1 MRSSLRSSVLGVLLC
16 LGLSATGFASAYNA
30 RPKLVVIVVI
40 DQFRGDYLE
49 RYRDQWG
56 EGGFRLWLDHGANFT
71 DCNYDYA
78 NTRTAPGHA
87 TLLTGAYTNGH
98 GIMANEWWDP
108 QKKAIVAAA
117 DDDQTKLVGISGGA
131 PGASPHHLLADTL
144 GDELKLATQGKS
156 RVFGIALKDRASVL
170 PAGFA
175 ANGAYWIDRTTGAW
189 ITSTYYRSELP
200 RWAQDFNDNKR
211 AEKYLNQD
219 WKDSNGNVLRST
231 RPTAGKPG
239 NFYDLVGSTPLAN
252 DYEFEFARELIT
264 YEKLGNGP
272 ATDLLI
278 ISLSANDILGHKV
291 GPDSAEMQAM
301 ALAMDRQ
308 LAGFFEFLGHQIG
321 LANVWIALSADHG
334 IAPLPQVAAGMHLPG
349 ANVSGDKIRAQI
361 NSALSSRFSHKAE
374 YVKDLQYPVTWLDSD
389 AFAAV
394 KVNEQEAER
403 AVGEALKPAGL
414 RTYYTRSQLERG
426 DAPNTGLGLK
436 YLHSYSPL
444 GGWYV
449 LGVPPPFTIG
459 FIGGTDHATPYT
471 YDTHVPLAFY
481 GLPFQP
487 GTYRTHAE
495 PVDLAPTL
503 ASLLGI
509 NAPTHSVGR
518 VLTEALPPPRRVAG
532 SAHGGD
538 REERSMPDVEGL
550 GFRQGTMATP
560 SRAAASSAPEA
571 ANHRRTPIA
580 ALKRCSTQRLGSQSN
595 QRLESWSSASQDF
608 RVSFLAAAAKNAD
621 PSAAGGAR

>member
-1 MRSSLRSSVLGVLLC
+1 MQSFLRPAVLGFLLC
-16 LGLSATGFASAYNA
+16 VGLARVSFGSAYNA
-30 RPKLVVIVVI
+30 RPKLVVVIVI

-56 EGGFRLWLDHGANFT
+56 EGGFRLLLERGADFT

-108 QKKAIVAAA
+108 RKKAMVAAA
-117 DDDQTKLVGISGGA
+117 DDDATKLVGIVGGA
-131 PGASPHHLLADTL
+131 PGASPHQLLADTL

-156 RVFGIALKDRASVL
+156 RVFGVALKDRASVL

-175 ANGAYWIDRTTGAW
+175 ADGAYWIDRQTGVW
-189 ITSTYYRSELP
+189 ITSTYYRNLLP
-200 RWAQDFNDNKR
+200 KWAQDFNDGKR
-211 AEKYLNQD
+211 AEKYLNQE
-219 WKDSNGNVLRST
+219 WKDSNGNLLRT
-231 RPTAGKPG
+231 TKAPEGKPA

-252 DYEFEFARELIT
+252 DYELEFARELII

-278 ISLSANDILGHKV
+278 VSLSANDILGHKV
-291 GPDSAEMQAM
+291 GPDSPEMHAM
-301 ALAMDRQ
+301 AMAMDRQ

-334 IAPLPQVAAGMHLPG
+334 IAPLPKVAAGLRLPAAYLPG
-349 ANVSGDKIRAQI
+349 DEMLAQV
-361 NSALSSRFSHKAE
+361 NSALSARLSHPAE
-374 YVKDLQYPVTWLDSD
+374 FLKDLDYPVAWLNTD
-389 AFAAV
+389 AFSAL
-394 KVNEQEAER
+394 KIKEEDAER
-403 AVGEALKPAGL
+403 EVGEAMKQLGL

-426 DAPNTGLGLK
+426 DAPHTELGLK

-449 LGVPPPFTIG
+449 LGVPSPFTVG
-459 FIGGTDHATPYT
+459 FVGGTDHATPYT

-503 ASLLGI
+503 SSLLGI
-509 NAPTHSVGR
+509 NAPSQSVGR
-518 VLTEALPPPRRVAG
+518 VLTEILAPPRRGATSSNGG
-532 SAHGGD
+532 SD
-538 REERSMPDVEGL
+538 RGSPAVEGRNFKPAGL
-550 GFRQGTMATP
+550 PTSSPDRAQARNAGLTMA
-560 SRAAASSAPEA
+560 
-571 ANHRRTPIA
+571 
-580 ALKRCSTQRLGSQSN
+580 
-595 QRLESWSSASQDF
+595 
-608 RVSFLAAAAKNAD
+608 
-621 PSAAGGAR
+621 GGLR